1 VTAGANRSVTH
12 TVTVGDRKI
21 VYELTRKKVKNIN
34 LRIKPDGSVHV
45 SASNAVTIAVI
56 ERFIREKADFILSA
70 IDKYSKRDTGSKI
83 QFVSG
88 EKLPIL
94 GRERTLYVVK
104 ATHNFVTDEDGN
116 ITLSVTDTDNYE
128 LKYKVYIT
136 WLKAQCFEIMTLL
149 CKAAYD
155 EYYRSLGIKFPVIKV
170 KDMRSRWGSCI
181 PSKGILTFNV
191 HLTEYPLAAAEYVVA
206 HEFTHFLQANHSARF
221 YAELAKF
228 MPDYRERERLLK
240 G

>member
-1 VTAGANRSVTH
+1 MTAVANRSVTH
-12 TVTVGDRKI
+12 TVTVGNRKI
-21 VYELTRKKVKNIN
+21 VYELTRKRVKNIN

-45 SASNAVTIAVI
+45 STSNAVTIAVI
-56 ERFIREKADFILSA
+56 ERFIREKSDFILGA
-70 IDKYSKRDTGSKI
+70 IDKYNEKSKVAKI
-83 QFVSG
+83 RFEDEEILS
-88 EKLPIL
+88 IL
-94 GRERTLYVVK
+94 GIEYMFFIYKGEYNHIEENIGTLALY
-104 ATHNFVTDEDGN
+104 
-116 ITLSVTDTDNYE
+116 VTDTDDYD
-128 LKYKVYIT
+128 LKYRTYIT
-136 WLKAQCFEIMTLL
+136 WLKPQCMKIMTTL
-149 CKAAYD
+149 CQKAYD

-191 HLTEYPLAAAEYVVA
+191 HLMEYPLAAAEYVVA

-228 MPDYRERERLLK
+228 MPDHRERERLLK

>member
-1 VTAGANRSVTH
+1 MTRRVTLGAREIT
-12 TVTVGDRKI
+12 
-21 VYELTRKKVKNIN
+21 YELTRKKVKNIN

-45 SASNAVTIAVI
+45 SASNAVTIDVI
-56 ERFIREKADFILSA
+56 ERFMKQKADFILSA
-70 IDKYSKRDTGSKI
+70 IDKYNEHSVKGKI
-83 QFVSG
+83 QFVNG

-94 GRERTLYVVK
+94 GRERTLYVLK
-104 ATHNFVTDEDGN
+104 ATRNFVTDKDG
-116 ITLSVTDTDNYE
+116 IVTLSVTDTDNYE
-128 LKYKVYIT
+128 LKYKVYIS
-136 WLKAQCFEIMTLL
+136 WLKTRCLDIITLL

-155 EYYRSLGIKFPVIKV
+155 EYYGKLGISFPVIKV

-191 HLTEYPLAAAEYVVA
+191 HLMEYPLAAAEYVVA

-228 MPDYRERERLLK
+228 MPDHREREKLLK
-240 G
+240 C

>member
-1 VTAGANRSVTH
+1 MTSCTNRSVTH
-12 TVTVGDRKI
+12 TVTISDRKI
-21 VYELTRKKVKNIN
+21 AYELTRKKVKNIN

-56 ERFIREKADFILSA
+56 ERFMKQKADFILSA
-70 IDKYSKRDTGSKI
+70 IDKYNERNKI
-83 QFVSG
+83 KGVRLEDEEILS
-88 EKLPIL
+88 IL
-94 GRERTLYVVK
+94 GSDYMLFIYKGEYNYIEENIGTLALY
-104 ATHNFVTDEDGN
+104 
-116 ITLSVTDTDNYE
+116 VTDTDDYE
-128 LKYKVYIT
+128 LKYRTYIA
-136 WLKAQCFEIMTLL
+136 WLKPQCVKIMTTL
-149 CKAAYD
+149 CQKAYD

-191 HLTEYPLAAAEYVVA
+191 HLMEYPFAAAEYVVA

-228 MPDYRERERLLK
+228 MPDYREREKLLK

>member
-1 VTAGANRSVTH
+1 MTSCTNRSVTH
-12 TVTVGDRKI
+12 TVTISDRKI
-21 VYELTRKKVKNIN
+21 AYELTRKKVKNIN

-56 ERFIREKADFILSA
+56 ERFMKQKADFILSA
-70 IDKYSKRDTGSKI
+70 IDKYNERNKI
-83 QFVSG
+83 NGVRL
-88 EKLPIL
+88 EDEEILPIL
-94 GRERTLYVVK
+94 GSDYMLFIYKGEYNYIEENIGTLALY
-104 ATHNFVTDEDGN
+104 
-116 ITLSVTDTDNYE
+116 VTDTDDYE
-128 LKYKVYIT
+128 LKYKTYIT
-136 WLKAQCFEIMTLL
+136 WLKPQCVKIMTTL
-149 CKAAYD
+149 CQNAYD

-191 HLTEYPLAAAEYVVA
+191 HLMEYPFAAAEYVVA

-228 MPDYRERERLLK
+228 MPDYREREKLLK

>member
-1 VTAGANRSVTH
+1 MIRRVTLGTREIT
-12 TVTVGDRKI
+12 
-21 VYELTRKKVKNIN
+21 YELTRKKVKNIN

-56 ERFIREKADFILSA
+56 ERFMKQKTEFILSA
-70 IDKYSKRDTGSKI
+70 IDKYSERGVKSKV

-94 GRERTLYVVK
+94 GRERTLYVLK
-104 ATHNFVTDEDGN
+104 ATRNSVTDKVGN

-128 LKYKVYIT
+128 LKHNVYIT
-136 WLKAQCFEIMTLL
+136 WLKAQCLEIMTLL

-155 EYYRSLGIKFPVIKV
+155 GYYRSLGISFPVIKV

-191 HLTEYPLAAAEYVVA
+191 HLMEYPLAAAEYVVA

-228 MPDYRERERLLK
+228 MPDYREREKLLK

>member
-1 VTAGANRSVTH
+1 MTSCTNRSVTH
-12 TVTVGDRKI
+12 TVTVGNRKI
-21 VYELTRKKVKNIN
+21 TYELTRKKVKNIN

-56 ERFIREKADFILSA
+56 ERFMKQKADFILSA
-70 IDKYSKRDTGSKI
+70 IDKYNEKNKITGVRLEDEEILS
-83 QFVSG
+83 
-88 EKLPIL
+88 IL
-94 GRERTLYVVK
+94 GSDYMLFIYKGEYNYIEENIGTLALY
-104 ATHNFVTDEDGN
+104 
-116 ITLSVTDTDNYE
+116 VTDTDDYE
-128 LKYKVYIT
+128 LKYKTYIT
-136 WLKAQCFEIMTLL
+136 WLKPQCVKIMTTL
-149 CKAAYD
+149 CQKAYD

-191 HLTEYPLAAAEYVVA
+191 HLMEYPFAAAEYVVA

-228 MPDYRERERLLK
+228 MPDHREREKLLK

>member
-1 VTAGANRSVTH
+1 MTSCTNRSVTH
-12 TVTVGDRKI
+12 TVTISDRKI
-21 VYELTRKKVKNIN
+21 AYELTRKKVKNIN

-56 ERFIREKADFILSA
+56 ERFMKQKADFILSA
-70 IDKYSKRDTGSKI
+70 IDKYNEKNKITGVRLEDEEILS
-83 QFVSG
+83 
-88 EKLPIL
+88 IL
-94 GRERTLYVVK
+94 GSDYMLFIYKGEYNYIEENIGTLALY
-104 ATHNFVTDEDGN
+104 
-116 ITLSVTDTDNYE
+116 VTDTDDYE
-128 LKYKVYIT
+128 LKYKTYIT
-136 WLKAQCFEIMTLL
+136 WLKPQCVKIMTTL
-149 CKAAYD
+149 CQKAYD

-191 HLTEYPLAAAEYVVA
+191 HLMEYPFAAAEYVVA

-228 MPDYRERERLLK
+228 MPDYREREKLLK

>member
-1 VTAGANRSVTH
+1 MTSCTNRSVTH
-12 TVTVGDRKI
+12 TVTISDRKI
-21 VYELTRKKVKNIN
+21 AYELTRKKVKNIN

-56 ERFIREKADFILSA
+56 ERFMKQKADFILSA
-70 IDKYSKRDTGSKI
+70 IDKYNERNKI
-83 QFVSG
+83 KGVRLEDEEILS
-88 EKLPIL
+88 IL
-94 GRERTLYVVK
+94 GSDYMLFIYKGEYNYIEENIGTLALY
-104 ATHNFVTDEDGN
+104 
-116 ITLSVTDTDNYE
+116 VTDTDDYE
-128 LKYKVYIT
+128 LKYKTYIT
-136 WLKAQCFEIMTLL
+136 WLKPQCVKIMTTL
-149 CKAAYD
+149 CQKAYD

-181 PSKGILTFNV
+181 PSKEILTFNV
-191 HLTEYPLAAAEYVVA
+191 HLMEYPFAAAEYVVA

-228 MPDYRERERLLK
+228 MPDYREREKLLK

>member
-1 VTAGANRSVTH
+1 MTSCTNRSVTH
-12 TVTVGDRKI
+12 TVTVGNRKI
-21 VYELTRKKVKNIN
+21 AYELTRKKVKNIN

-56 ERFIREKADFILSA
+56 ERFMKQKADFILSA
-70 IDKYSKRDTGSKI
+70 IDKYNERGVKGKM
-83 QFVSG
+83 QFVGG

-94 GRERTLYVVK
+94 GRERTLYVLK
-104 ATHNFVTDEDGN
+104 ATRNSVTDKDGN
-116 ITLSVTDTDNYE
+116 ITLSVTDTDDYE

-136 WLKAQCFEIMTLL
+136 WLMAQCLEIITLL

-155 EYYRSLGIKFPVIKV
+155 EYYGKLGISFPVIKV

-191 HLTEYPLAAAEYVVA
+191 HLMEYPFAAAEYVVA
-206 HEFTHFLQANHSARF
+206 HEFTHFFQANHSVRF

-228 MPDYRERERLLK
+228 MPDYREREKLLK

>member
-1 VTAGANRSVTH
+1 MTSCTNRSVTH
-12 TVTVGDRKI
+12 TVTVGNRKI
-21 VYELTRKKVKNIN
+21 AYELTRKKVKNIN

-45 SASNAVTIAVI
+45 SASNTVTIAVI
-56 ERFIREKADFILSA
+56 ERFIKQKADFILSA
-70 IDKYSKRDTGSKI
+70 IDKYNEKNKI
-83 QFVSG
+83 KGVRLEDEEILS
-88 EKLPIL
+88 IL
-94 GRERTLYVVK
+94 GSDYMLFIYKGEYNYIEEGIGTLTLY
-104 ATHNFVTDEDGN
+104 
-116 ITLSVTDTDNYE
+116 VTDTDDYE
-128 LKYKVYIT
+128 LKYKTYIT
-136 WLKAQCFEIMTLL
+136 WLKPQCVKIMTTL
-149 CKAAYD
+149 CQKAYD

-191 HLTEYPLAAAEYVVA
+191 HLMEYPFAAAEYVVA

-228 MPDYRERERLLK
+228 MPDYREREKLLK

>member
-1 VTAGANRSVTH
+1 MTSCTNRSVTH
-12 TVTVGDRKI
+12 TVTISDRKI
-21 VYELTRKKVKNIN
+21 AYELTRKKVKNIN

-56 ERFIREKADFILSA
+56 ERFMKQKADFILSA
-70 IDKYSKRDTGSKI
+70 IDKCNEKNKITGVRLEDEEILS
-83 QFVSG
+83 
-88 EKLPIL
+88 IL
-94 GRERTLYVVK
+94 GSDYMLFIYKGEYNYIEENIGTLALY
-104 ATHNFVTDEDGN
+104 
-116 ITLSVTDTDNYE
+116 VTDTDDYE
-128 LKYKVYIT
+128 LKYKTYIT
-136 WLKAQCFEIMTLL
+136 WLKPQCVKIMTTL
-149 CKAAYD
+149 CQKAYD
-155 EYYRSLGIKFPVIKV
+155 EYYRSLGIKFPMIKV

-191 HLTEYPLAAAEYVVA
+191 HLMEYPFAAAEYVVA

-228 MPDYRERERLLK
+228 MPDYREREKLLK

>member
-1 VTAGANRSVTH
+1 MTSCTNRSVTH
-12 TVTVGDRKI
+12 TVTISDRKI
-21 VYELTRKKVKNIN
+21 AYELTRKKVKNIN

-56 ERFIREKADFILSA
+56 ERFMKQKADFILSA
-70 IDKYSKRDTGSKI
+70 IDKYNERNKI
-83 QFVSG
+83 KGVRLEDEEILS
-88 EKLPIL
+88 IL
-94 GRERTLYVVK
+94 GSDYMLFIYKGEYNYIEENIGTLALY
-104 ATHNFVTDEDGN
+104 
-116 ITLSVTDTDNYE
+116 VTDTDDYE
-128 LKYKVYIT
+128 LKYKTYIT
-136 WLKAQCFEIMTLL
+136 WLKPQCVKIMTTL
-149 CKAAYD
+149 CQKAYD

-191 HLTEYPLAAAEYVVA
+191 HLMEYPFAAAEYVVA

-228 MPDYRERERLLK
+228 MPDYREREKLLK

>member
-1 VTAGANRSVTH
+1 MTSCTNRSVTH
-12 TVTVGDRKI
+12 TVTVGNRKI
-21 VYELTRKKVKNIN
+21 AYELTRKKVKNIN

-56 ERFIREKADFILSA
+56 ESFMKQKADFILSA
-70 IDKYSKRDTGSKI
+70 IDKYNEKNKITGVRLEDEEILS
-83 QFVSG
+83 
-88 EKLPIL
+88 IL
-94 GRERTLYVVK
+94 GSDYMLFIYKGEYNYIEENIGTLALY
-104 ATHNFVTDEDGN
+104 
-116 ITLSVTDTDNYE
+116 VTDTDDYE
-128 LKYKVYIT
+128 LKYKTYIT
-136 WLKAQCFEIMTLL
+136 WLKPQCVKIMTTL
-149 CKAAYD
+149 CQKAYD

-181 PSKGILTFNV
+181 PSKEILTFNV
-191 HLTEYPLAAAEYVVA
+191 HLMEYPFAAAEYVVA

-228 MPDYRERERLLK
+228 MPDYREREKLLK

>member
-1 VTAGANRSVTH
+1 MTSCTNRSVTH
-12 TVTVGDRKI
+12 TVTISDRKI
-21 VYELTRKKVKNIN
+21 AYELTRKKVKNIN

-56 ERFIREKADFILSA
+56 ERFMKQKADFILSA
-70 IDKYSKRDTGSKI
+70 IDKYNERNKI
-83 QFVSG
+83 KGVRLEDEEILS
-88 EKLPIL
+88 IL
-94 GRERTLYVVK
+94 GSDYMLFIYKGEYNYIEEDIGTLALY
-104 ATHNFVTDEDGN
+104 
-116 ITLSVTDTDNYE
+116 VTDTDDYE
-128 LKYKVYIT
+128 LKYKTYIT
-136 WLKAQCFEIMTLL
+136 WLKPQCVKIMTTL
-149 CKAAYD
+149 CQKAYD

-191 HLTEYPLAAAEYVVA
+191 HLMEYPFAAAEYVVA

-228 MPDYRERERLLK
+228 MPDYREREKLLK

>member
-1 VTAGANRSVTH
+1 MTSCTNRSVTH
-12 TVTVGDRKI
+12 TVTVGNRKI
-21 VYELTRKKVKNIN
+21 AYELTRKKVKNIN

-56 ERFIREKADFILSA
+56 ERFIREKSDFILGA
-70 IDKYSKRDTGSKI
+70 IDKYNEKSKVSKI
-83 QFVSG
+83 RLEDEEILS
-88 EKLPIL
+88 IL
-94 GRERTLYVVK
+94 GSDYMLFIYKGEYNYIEENIGTLALY
-104 ATHNFVTDEDGN
+104 
-116 ITLSVTDTDNYE
+116 VTDTDDYE
-128 LKYKVYIT
+128 LKYKTYIT
-136 WLKAQCFEIMTLL
+136 WLKPQCMAIMTRL
-149 CKAAYD
+149 CKRIYD
-155 EYYRSLGIKFPVIKV
+155 EYYGKLGISFPVIKV

-191 HLTEYPLAAAEYVVA
+191 HLMEYPFAAAEYVVA

-228 MPDYRERERLLK
+228 MPDYREREKLLK

>member
-1 VTAGANRSVTH
+1 MTSCTNRSVTH
-12 TVTVGDRKI
+12 TVTVGNRKI
-21 VYELTRKKVKNIN
+21 AYELTRKKVKNIN

-56 ERFIREKADFILSA
+56 ERFMKQKADFILSA
-70 IDKYSKRDTGSKI
+70 IDKYNERNKI
-83 QFVSG
+83 NGVRLEDEEILS
-88 EKLPIL
+88 IL
-94 GRERTLYVVK
+94 GSDYMLFIYKGEYNYIEEDIGTLALY
-104 ATHNFVTDEDGN
+104 
-116 ITLSVTDTDNYE
+116 VTDTDDYE
-128 LKYKVYIT
+128 LKYKTYIT
-136 WLKAQCFEIMTLL
+136 WLKPQCVKIMTTL
-149 CKAAYD
+149 CQKAYD

-191 HLTEYPLAAAEYVVA
+191 HLMEYPFAAAEYVVA

-228 MPDYRERERLLK
+228 MPDYREREKLLK

>member
-1 VTAGANRSVTH
+1 MTSCTNRSVTH
-12 TVTVGDRKI
+12 TVTVGNRKI
-21 VYELTRKKVKNIN
+21 AYELTRKKVKNIN

-56 ERFIREKADFILSA
+56 ERFMKQKADFILLA
-70 IDKYSKRDTGSKI
+70 IDKYNEKNKI
-83 QFVSG
+83 AGVRFEDEEILS
-88 EKLPIL
+88 IL
-94 GRERTLYVVK
+94 GSDYMLFIYKGEYNYIEENIGTLALY
-104 ATHNFVTDEDGN
+104 
-116 ITLSVTDTDNYE
+116 VTDTDDYE
-128 LKYKVYIT
+128 LKYKTYIT
-136 WLKAQCFEIMTLL
+136 WLKPQCVKIMTTL
-149 CKAAYD
+149 CQKAYD

-191 HLTEYPLAAAEYVVA
+191 HLMEYPFAAAEYVVA

-228 MPDYRERERLLK
+228 MPDYREREKLLK